1 MSVREAPAV
10 GIEPVILTDDA
21 TVVGEYEP
29 AKRDDTGYQSEAQLE
44 AAFIKQLQAQA
55 YEYATL
61 DTEEALVANLRT
73 QLEALN
79 DYRFTDDEW
88 KRFLEHSVSAANDS
102 VIDKT
107 RRIQEDHVQVLTR
120 DTGES
125 KNIRLIDKT
134 HVHNNRLQVTN
145 QYVAVGGAHEN
156 RYDVTILVNGL
167 PLVHVELKRRG
178 VPIREAFNQINRYQ
192 RDSFW
197 AGTGL
202 FGYVQVFVISNGT
215 HTKYYSNTT
224 RLDHVTEDKGTRRQA
239 KAASSDSFEFTS
251 WWSDARNQPITELI
265 DFTKTFFAR
274 RTILSILT
282 RYCVFTTEKKLMV
295 MRPYQIAAT
304 EAILQRINTSTN
316 AKQTGTLAAGGYIW
330 HTTGS
335 GKTLTSFKTAKLA
348 AGLPGVDKV
357 LFVVDRK
364 DLDHQTIKEYNR
376 FAAGTVSANQSTSQL
391 TRQINDP
398 DVTIIVTTI
407 QKLSNFVGRHRKH
420 SVYDGHV
427 VLIFDECHRS
437 QFGDMH
443 TAITKAFR
451 NYHLFGF
458 TGTPIFAANA
468 GTSGGYDLRTT
479 AQAFG
484 DQLHTY
490 TIVDAIRDRN
500 VLPFHIDY
508 IDTIRTADAVTDAEV
523 AGINTEAAL
532 LAPERI
538 SQVVAYI
545 REHFDQKT
553 RRNTSYSL
561 GEQRVRGFNS
571 LFATASIRGAR
582 LYYEEF
588 KRQQA
593 ALPAEQRLTVGII
606 YSYAPN
612 ADAPGDLLGDEA
624 VDTAGL
630 SADDREFLERAI
642 EDYNATFST
651 DYSTDAQGFE
661 NYYEDISKRLT
672 EKQIDLVIV
681 VNMFLTGFDSKT
693 LNTLWVDKNL
703 RTHGL
708 IQAFS
713 RTNRILNAV
722 KSYGNIVCFR
732 DLQAE
737 TDEAIALFG
746 NREAGGLVLLKPYQD
761 YLQEYLSRLAEL
773 RERFEPGG
781 VIASEEEQKAFITAF
796 GQILRLRNILT
807 SFDDFAADDVLGDGE
822 FADYRSVYVDLYHE
836 LRPRSEAEKEV
847 INDDLVFEIEL
858 VKQVE
863 VNVDYILLLVDKHR
877 QETGDGEDREIPVD
891 IERAIASSPSLHN
904 KKDLIED
911 FVRSVSAGGDLD
923 AQWQEYV
930 ARRRD
935 EELARIIAG
944 EGLRA
949 EATTALVQAALRGD
963 TEIGNE
969 GTAITRV
976 LPPVS
981 RFRRPAAGE
990 GTLDEKKHR
999 VVEKLRAFVER
1010 FRGLCDVGAERGEF
1024 L

>member
-10 GIEPVILTDDA
+10 GIEPVILTDEA

-29 AKRDDTGYQSEAQLE
+29 AKHEDIGYQSEAQLE
-44 AAFIKQLQAQA
+44 DSFIKQLQAQA
-55 YEYATL
+55 YGYVTL
-61 DTEEALVANLRT
+61 DTEEALVANLRR

-88 KRFLEHSVSAANDS
+88 KRFLEHSVAAANDS
-102 VIDKT
+102 VIDKA

-134 HVHNNRLQVTN
+134 NIHNNRLQVTN

-251 WWSDARNQPITELI
+251 WWSDARNQPITDLI
-265 DFTKTFFAR
+265 DFTRTFLAK
-274 RTILSILT
+274 RTILAILT
-282 RYCVFTTEKKLMV
+282 RYCVLTTAKKLMV

-304 EAILQRINTSTN
+304 EAILQRINTSALN
-316 AKQTGTLAAGGYIW
+316 KQTGTIAAGGYVW

-348 AGLPGVDKV
+348 AGLAGVDKV

-376 FAAGTVSANQSTSQL
+376 FAAGTVAANQSTSQL
-391 TRQINDP
+391 AAQIEDP
-398 DVTIIVTTI
+398 DVRIIVTTI

-490 TIVDAIRDRN
+490 TIVDAIRDNN

-508 IDTIRTADAVTDAEV
+508 IDTIRTADGVTDAEV
-523 AGINTEAAL
+523 SGINTEAAL

-538 SQVVAYI
+538 GQVVAYI

-553 RRNTSYSL
+553 RRNASYSL

-571 LFATASIRGAR
+571 LFATASIRAAR
-582 LYYEEF
+582 LYYDEF

-593 ALPAEQRLTVGII
+593 GLPAGQRLTVGII

-612 ADAPGDLLGDEA
+612 ADAPGEVVADEA
-624 VDTAGL
+624 MDTAGL
-630 SADDREFLERAI
+630 TADDREFLERAI
-642 EDYNATFST
+642 EDYNETFSMSC
-651 DYSTDAQGFE
+651 STDANGFE
-661 NYYEDISKRLT
+661 AYYEDLSERLAT
-672 EKQIDLVIV
+672 KQIDLVIV
-681 VNMFLTGFDSKT
+681 VNMFLTGFDSKS

-737 TDEAIALFG
+737 TDEAISLFG
-746 NREAGGLVLLKPYQD
+746 NREAGGLVLLKPYQE
-761 YLQEYLSRLAEL
+761 YLQEYIERVTEL
-773 RERFEPGG
+773 RAGFEPGG
-781 VIASEEEQKAFITAF
+781 VIASEDAQKEFITLF
-796 GQILRLRNILT
+796 GKILRLRNILT
-807 SFDDFAADDVLGDGE
+807 SFDDFVGQDVLDRGE

-836 LRPRSEAEKEV
+836 LRPRNEAEKEV

-863 VNVDYILLLVDKHR
+863 VNVDYILMLVDKHR
-877 QETGDGEDREIPVD
+877 EQQGTGEDREIPVE
-891 IERAIASSPSLHN
+891 IERAIASSPSLRN

-911 FVRSVSAGGDLD
+911 FVRSVSARGDLD

-930 ARRRD
+930 AKRRD
-935 EELARIIAG
+935 EELARIIA
-944 EGLRA
+944 EEALRA
-949 EATTALVQAALRGD
+949 EAATALVDAALRGD
-963 TEIGNE
+963 AEIGNE

-981 RFRRPAAGE
+981 RFRRPASGE

-999 VVEKLRAFVER
+999 VVEQLREFVDR
-1010 FRGLCDVGAERGEF
+1010 FRGLN
-1024 L
+1024 